1 MADFRNIDDRSLAD
15 LLADQ
20 QRDALDAADPR
31 RVVQDLQIHQIEL
44 ELQNRELRAA
54 QQALEESR
62 DRYADLYD
70 FAPVAYATLTRQSRI
85 TQMNLTAAQLLGV
98 ERGHVPELVLATR
111 LAPGDGRILLASLV
125 RVLDSGDEESIE
137 VTLGHPLVVERHL
150 RLVIRREG
158 LPAAGEPAT
167 ACRVVL
173 LDVTEIKR
181 AQAVVLN
188 QQRFLQSVVDGIA
201 DPIRV
206 IGVDQQVLL
215 MNAAARAADGGTD
228 AFTERG
234 TAVGGTVGDTGPNEP
249 GSAPAG
255 LASGAETKDVQRRQG
270 ADGQMRWIERISAP
284 LRGPAGEIAGVI
296 ESSRDITEHLDLT
309 GRLKERE
316 VQLEHLA
323 HHDALTG
330 LPNRLLFADRLK
342 QAMLLAHRDHRQVA
356 VLFLDLDR
364 FKVINNTLGH
374 PAGDQVLKQV
384 AQRMRALVPES
395 DTIARLG
402 GDEFAILLVALE
414 EGDSAGL
421 MAHQLLTSFAQPFPV
436 AGQLRYVTASIGIS
450 LYPAD
455 GDEVAVL
462 ERNADAAMYRA
473 KEQRR
478 GSFRF
483 YTEEMTARAFAQVT
497 LEDALRQAI
506 SRNEFVLNYQP
517 QHNLDTG
524 GLVGVE
530 ALIRWHHPLLGLIGP
545 ERFLPLAESSGLTLP
560 IGVWV
565 VQTAAAQM
573 KVWQN
578 QGLLAGAAVWV
589 NLSNRDIQNP
599 NLTETIECIVK
610 AVDLEPGS
618 LAVEIT
624 ETLAMA
630 SPASAAGA
638 VHRVQGLGIK
648 VGIDAFGTGYS
659 ALAAVDRLALRE
671 FKIDRSFVTRLPD
684 DPVGCA
690 IARAAIALGR
700 ALELRVVA
708 EGIETQAQADFLK
721 TEGCRIGQGHLFSPA
736 LPAAEFA
743 AYVRSQ
749 GAVAAPIEPTSASSL
764 AP

>member
-31 RVVQDLQIHQIEL
+31 RVVQDLQIYQIEL

-54 QQALEESR
+54 QQALEVSR

-98 ERGHVPELVLATR
+98 ERGRVPELVLATQ
-111 LAPGDGRILLASLV
+111 LAPGDGRNLLASLV
-125 RVLDSGDEESIE
+125 RVLDSGDEEAIE
-137 VTLGHPLVVERHL
+137 VTLGHPPVVERQL

-181 AQAVVLN
+181 AQAVVLT
-188 QQRFLQSVVDGIA
+188 QQRFLQCVVDGIA

-215 MNAAARAADGGTD
+215 MNAAARAADGGAD
-228 AFTERG
+228 GFTERG
-234 TAVGGTVGDTGPNEP
+234 IAVSRAAGDTAPNEP
-249 GSAPAG
+249 GSAPA
-255 LASGAETKDVQRRQG
+255 LAAGGPATKDVQRRQG
-270 ADGQMRWIERISAP
+270 PDGQMRWIERISAP

-330 LPNRLLFADRLK
+330 LPNRLLFADRLT
-342 QAMLLAHRDHRQVA
+342 QAMLLAHREHRQVA

-374 PAGDQVLKQV
+374 PAGDEVLKQA
-384 AQRMRALVPES
+384 AQRMRDLVPEG
-395 DTIARLG
+395 DTVARLG

-421 MAHQLLTSFAQPFPV
+421 MAHQLLKCFAQPFTV

-450 LYPAD
+450 LYPGD

-473 KEQRR
+473 KDQGRD
-478 GSFRF
+478 SFRF
-483 YTEEMTARAFAQVT
+483 YTKEMTARAFAQVT
-497 LEDALRQAI
+497 LEYALRQALT
-506 SRNEFVLNYQP
+506 NHEFVLNYQP
-517 QHNLDTG
+517 QHDLDTG
-524 GLVGVE
+524 GVVGVE

-565 VQTAAAQM
+565 VQTAVAQM
-573 KVWQN
+573 KAWHD

-589 NLSNRDIQNP
+589 NLSNRDMQNA
-599 NLTETIECIVK
+599 NLTETIEGIVK
-610 AVDLEPGS
+610 AVDLAPGA

-630 SPASAAGA
+630 NPVTAVGA
-638 VHRVQGLGIK
+638 IRRLQGLDIK

-671 FKIDRSFVTRLPD
+671 FKIDRSFVARLPQ
-684 DPVGCA
+684 DPAGCL

-721 TEGCRIGQGHLFSPA
+721 AEGCRIGQGHLFSPA

-743 AYVRSQ
+743 AYVRAR
-749 GAVAAPIEPTSASSL
+749 GAGAAVSDPSGTPTG
-764 AP
+764 